1 MAVTLAEQLENVQAA
16 IAATESAQSMS
27 DSGQSRQMAD
37 IDKLYARETTLLN
50 RIALAANGTRRL
62 AEF

>member
-1 MAVTLAEQLENVQAA
+1 MAATLAEQLDNVQAA
-16 IAATESAQSMS
+16 IAAAESAQSMS

-37 IDKLYARETTLLN
+37 VDKLYARETDLLG
-50 RIALAANGTRRL
+50 RIALAAKGTRRY

>member
-1 MAVTLAEQLENVQAA
+1 MAATLAEQLENVQAA
-16 IAATESAQSMS
+16 IATAESAQSMS

-37 IDKLYARETTLLN
+37 INALYARETRLLN
-50 RIALAANGTRRL
+50 RINLAAKGSRRL